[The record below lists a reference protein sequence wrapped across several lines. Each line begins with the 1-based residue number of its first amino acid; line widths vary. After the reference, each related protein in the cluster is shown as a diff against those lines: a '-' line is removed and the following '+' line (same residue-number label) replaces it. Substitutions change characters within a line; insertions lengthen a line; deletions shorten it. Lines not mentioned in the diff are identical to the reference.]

1 MQSFCVSINILEKGE
16 INVESPKCGSS
27 KIAGASFTLSP
38 MSANFIEVIESAL
51 AETDTSKVW
60 LDTDDVSTTARGK
73 IVHVFDV
80 TKAICLH
87 AARTGEHVSFQ
98 ATYSL
103 GCPGDVE
110 ADAYLASDDTPS
122 NLVNNQEGQP
132 FAAAKFSLY
141 PLGGGDYMETIYE
154 QIAAMKKYVEVSKS
168 HYSTKLAGGLLD
180 IFNGLENVFEK
191 TIDQGSSHT
200 VMTVT
205 VSMNSPSHN

>member
-1 MQSFCVSINILEKGE
+1 M
-16 INVESPKCGSS
+16 ESTKCGNS

-38 MSANFIEVIESAL
+38 MSDDFVEVIESAL

-60 LDTDDVSTTARGK
+60 MDTDDVSTIARGK

-87 AARTGEHVSFQ
+87 AANTGKHVSFQ

-122 NLVNNQEGQP
+122 NLIKAEEDNP

-141 PLGGGDYMETIYE
+141 PLGGGDYMKTIYE
-154 QIAAMKKYVEVSKS
+154 QIEAMKKHVEVSKS
-168 HYSTKLAGGLLD
+168 HYSTKLAGSLLD
-180 IFNGLENVFEK
+180 IFNGLENAFQK
-191 TIDQGSSHT
+191 TVDQGSSHT
-200 VMTVT
+200 VMTVMI
-205 VSMNSPSHN
+205 SMNSPSHK